1 MKDNYCVIMAG
12 GIGSRFWPMST
23 PTKPKQFLDVLG
35 MGKSLLQLTFERLTS
50 IAPAEN
56 IYIVTNAD
64 YVDLCAEQLPQM
76 NRAQIL
82 AEPMRK
88 NTAPAIAYAAAKIHA
103 LNPNAKMAVAPS
115 DHLILKE
122 NLFADT
128 INKAIENA
136 ENDKL
141 VTLGIQPTRPDTGYG
156 YIEVDG
162 SSKLAPGSTANVE
175 QFREKPDLATAESF
189 LASGNFFWN
198 SGIFIWK
205 TETIL
210 KSLHDFQPALYDL
223 FTKEMGK
230 YNTNS
235 EQAMVNQC
243 FADCEDIS
251 IDFAVMEHAKNVDV
265 VVATFDLSDL
275 GTWGS
280 LYTHMDQDEHG
291 NAVVGDNVTMIDSKN
306 CIVNVP
312 NDKLVMIQGLE
323 NQIIIEADG
332 NLMILSQKDE
342 QDLKKFLPMVQQK
355 SPKFFD

>member
-1 MKDNYCVIMAG
+1 MAG

-56 IYIVTNAD
+56 IYIVTNAN

-76 NRAQIL
+76 NREQIL

-88 NTAPAIAYAAAKIHA
+88 NTAPCIAYAAAKIHA
-103 LNPNAKMAVAPS
+103 KNPNAKLVVAPS
-115 DHLILKE
+115 DHLIVKE
-122 NLFADT
+122 NLFAET
-128 INKAIENA
+128 IQKALLEADN
-136 ENDKL
+136 NKL
-141 VTLGIQPTRPDTGYG
+141 VTLGIQPSRPDTGYG
-156 YIEVDG
+156 YIEVD
-162 SSKLAPGSTANVE
+162 KDAHLAPGQSSNVL

-210 KSLHDFQPALYDL
+210 KALHDFQPALYDL
-223 FTKEMGK
+223 FTQKMDQ
-230 YNTNS
+230 YNTTD

-251 IDFAVMEHAKNVDV
+251 IDFAVMEHAKNVEV
-265 VVATFDLSDL
+265 VVATFDWSDL

-280 LYTHMDQDEHG
+280 LYTHMHQDEAG
-291 NAVVGDNVTMIDSKN
+291 NAVVGKNVTMIDSKN

-312 NDKLVMIQGLE
+312 DDKLVMIQGLE

-342 QDLKKFLPMVQQK
+342 QDLKKFLPKVEAK
-355 SPKFFD
+355 SPGYF

>member
-1 MKDNYCVIMAG
+1 MAG

-50 IAPAEN
+50 VAPAEN
-56 IYIVTNAD
+56 IYIVTNAN

-76 NRAQIL
+76 NREQIL

-88 NTAPAIAYAAAKIHA
+88 NTAPCIAYAAAKIHA
-103 LNPNAKMAVAPS
+103 KNKNAKLVVAPS

-122 NLFADT
+122 NLFVET
-128 INKAIENA
+128 IQKALNEA
-136 ENDKL
+136 ENNKL
-141 VTLGIQPTRPDTGYG
+141 ITLGIQPSRPDTGYG
-156 YIEVDG
+156 YIEVDANA
-162 SSKLAPGSTANVE
+162 KLQPGDSANVL
-175 QFREKPDLATAESF
+175 QFREKPDLSTAKSF

-210 KSLHDFQPALYDL
+210 NSLHDFQPGLYDL
-223 FTKEMGK
+223 FTKEMAK
-230 YNTNS
+230 YNTGE

-251 IDFAVMEHAKNVDV
+251 IDFAVMEHAKNVEV
-265 VVATFDLSDL
+265 VVATFDWSDL

-280 LYTHMDQDEHG
+280 LYDHMDQDESG
-291 NAVVGDNVTMIDSKN
+291 NAVVGENVTMIASKN

-312 NDKLVMIQGLE
+312 DDKLVMIQGLE
-323 NQIIIEADG
+323 NQIVIEADG

-342 QDLKKFLPMVQQK
+342 QDLKKFLPKVQGK

>member
-1 MKDNYCVIMAG
+1 MAG

-23 PTKPKQFLDVLG
+23 PAKPKQFLDVLG

-56 IYIVTNAD
+56 IYIVTNSD
-64 YVDLCAEQLPQM
+64 YVDLCAQQLPQM
-76 NRAQIL
+76 NRSQIL

-103 LNPNAKMAVAPS
+103 LNPNAKMVVAPS

-162 SSKLAPGSTANVE
+162 SSKWAPGSTSNVE

-210 KSLHDFQPALYDL
+210 KSLHDFQPELYDL
-223 FTKEMGK
+223 FTKEMSK
-230 YNTNS
+230 YNTDV

-265 VVATFDLSDL
+265 VVATFDWSDL

-280 LYTHMDQDEHG
+280 LYTHMDQDENG

-323 NQIIIEADG
+323 NQFIIEADG

-342 QDLKKFLPMVQQK
+342 QDLKKFLPKVKEK
-355 SPKFFD
+355 SPKFFY

>member
-1 MKDNYCVIMAG
+1 MAG

-23 PTKPKQFLDVLG
+23 PERPKQFLDVLG
-35 MGKSLLQLTFERLTS
+35 MGKSLLQLTYDRLTH
-50 IAPAEN
+50 IAPKEN
-56 IYIVTNAD
+56 IYVVTNAN
-64 YVDLCAEQLPQM
+64 YVDLVAEQIPEMALG
-76 NRAQIL
+76 QIL

-88 NTAPAIAYAAAKIHA
+88 NTAPCIAYAAAKIQD
-103 LNPNAKMAVAPS
+103 LNPNANLIVAPS
-115 DHLILKE
+115 DHLILKDQ
-122 NLFADT
+122 LFVET
-128 INKAIENA
+128 IQAAILQA
-136 ENDKL
+136 EKGNL
-141 VTLGIQPTRPDTGYG
+141 VTLGIQPSRPDTGYG
-156 YIEVDG
+156 YIEVDAM
-162 SSKLAPGSTANVE
+162 KNVQPGQATEVI
-175 QFREKPDLATAESF
+175 QFREKPDLATAQSF

-205 TETIL
+205 TQTIL
-210 KSLHDFQPALYDL
+210 EALQKFQPTLHTI
-223 FTKEMGK
+223 FTGEMDK
-230 YNTNS
+230 YNTVE
-235 EQAMVNQC
+235 EQEMVNKS

-265 VVATFDLSDL
+265 VVSTFDWSDL

-280 LYTHMDQDEHG
+280 LYTHMHQDENG

-342 QDLKKFLPMVQQK
+342 QDLKKFLPKVQAK
-355 SPKFFD
+355 SPDFF